1 MRELFETLT
10 STMGKGYVEHPYFAY
25 IEPCTG
31 EDVYMDERVYYYE
44 SSLEDF
50 VESTK
55 DIKIPDGI
63 YNDAKIEDF
72 GTSTMIW
79 VDGCIAIDLDRLNRR
94 AVIYDYDSIEDKHL
108 YALINLVRKEVL
120 VPSR

>member
-1 MRELFETLT
+1 MRELFDALT
-10 STMGKGYVEHPYFAY
+10 KSMRKGYVEHPYFAY

-63 YNDAKIEDF
+63 CDGVEVLNF
-72 GTSTMIW
+72 GTSTTIW
-79 VDGCIAIDLDRLNRR
+79 VDDEIALDLDRFNRR
-94 AVIYDYDSIEDKHL
+94 VVIYDYDSIEDKHL
-108 YALINLVRKEVL
+108 YALINLVRKEVS

>member
-1 MRELFETLT
+1 MRELFEALT
-10 STMGKGYVEHPYFAY
+10 KTMRKGYVDHPYFAY
-25 IEPCTG
+25 IDPCTG

-63 YNDAKIEDF
+63 YNDVKIEDF

-79 VDGCIAIDLDRLNRR
+79 VDDCIAIDLDRFNRR
-94 AVIYDYDSIEDKHL
+94 AVIYDYECIEDKHI
-108 YALINLVRKEVL
+108 YALIDLVRKEVS